1 MERVRLRTTSE
12 LLYPVPVVL
21 VTCQGLSGP
30 PNIITIA
37 WTGIICSDPG
47 LVHISVRP
55 QRHSHRLIRERG
67 EFAINIPTA
76 SMAQKVDYC
85 GVVSG
90 RDVDKFKECGFT
102 PIPGETIGVPLIA
115 QCPVGMECRVVHTL
129 EVGVHTLFIG
139 EVLAVRADAEVVE
152 EGSLSPDKVDP
163 LVYFPPASGYAKMGE
178 LLGSYGFSN
187 KRPE

>member
-21 VTCQGLSGP
+21 VSCQGLNGP
-30 PNIITIA
+30 PNIITVA

-47 LVHISVRP
+47 LVHVSIRP
-55 QRHSHRLIRERG
+55 QRHSHRLIKERG

-76 SMAQKVDYC
+76 AMARKVDYC

-102 PIPGETIGVPLIA
+102 PVPGETIGVPLID
-115 QCPVGMECRVVHTL
+115 QCPVGMECRVVHML
-129 EVGVHTLFIG
+129 DVGVHTLFIG
-139 EVLAVRADAEVVE
+139 EVLAVRADEGVVCDGSIEVE
-152 EGSLSPDKVDP
+152 KVDP
-163 LVYFPPASGYAKMGE
+163 LVYFPPSSNYARMGE
-178 LLGSYGFSN
+178 VLGGYGFSK
-187 KRPE
+187 KRPK

>member
-1 MERVRLRTTSE
+1 MKRVRLRTTSE

-55 QRHSHRLIRERG
+55 QRYSYRLIKERG

-76 SMAQKVDYC
+76 AQAQQVDYC

-90 RDVDKFKECGFT
+90 KEVDKFKECGFT

-115 QCPVGMECRVVHTL
+115 QCPVGMECRVVHSL

-139 EVLAVRADAEVVE
+139 EVTAVRADENVVE
-152 EGSLSPDKVDP
+152 RDTLSFNKVDP
-163 LVYFPPASGYAKMGE
+163 LVFFPPTSSYGTMKE
-178 LLGSYGFSN
+178 LIGSYGFSK
-187 KRPE
+187 KRPH

>member
-1 MERVRLRTTSE
+1 MDRVRLRTTSE

-37 WTGIICSDPG
+37 WTGIICSEPG
-47 LVHISVRP
+47 LVHISIRP
-55 QRHSHRLIRERG
+55 ERHSHRLVRERG
-67 EFAINIPTA
+67 EFAINIPTGA
-76 SMAQKVDYC
+76 MAKKVDYC

-90 RDVDKFKECGFT
+90 KNVDKFKECGFT

-115 QCPVGMECRVVHTL
+115 ECPVGMECRVVHTL

-139 EVLAVRADAEVVE
+139 EVLAVRANSQVVDNGTLAIE
-152 EGSLSPDKVDP
+152 KVDP
-163 LVYFPPASGYAKMGE
+163 LVYFPPSLSYARMGDAI
-178 LLGSYGFSN
+178 GTYGFSK